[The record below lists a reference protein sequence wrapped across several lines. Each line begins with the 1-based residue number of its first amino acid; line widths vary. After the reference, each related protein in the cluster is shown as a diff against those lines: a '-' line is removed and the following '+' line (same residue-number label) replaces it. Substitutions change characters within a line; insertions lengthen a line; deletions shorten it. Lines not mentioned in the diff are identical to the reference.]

1 MFEKACGENYVQQ
14 TQLSIKNVSKSFIT
28 ISSRQKLCNLH
39 YVGLLVMASRQ
50 IMQFLQTVQEE
61 RTVTESWQ
69 IPGTIRLR

>member
-14 TQLSIKNVSKSFIT
+14 THLSIKNISKSSIT

-39 YVGLLVMASRQ
+39 YVDLLVMASRQ